1 MNKNCS
7 FFDLEK
13 LFNIYTGG
21 DLILS
26 RTELGEFP
34 VISHTYKN
42 NGISK
47 RVSKIENRKL
57 FDCKR
62 TISLADRGTFKAFVQ
77 PENFYIGTRVKA
89 LELKDEYNAY
99 FDKKILMYLTVII
112 NMESYRFCYGRNAC
126 DRINYLKIKLP
137 SIMVDGETVPDF
149 NLMRRYINNLWI
161 ESNDM
166 SKIPNYFLED
176 GYEKACWYIDN
187 FDIELFEKKYKPC
200 KKNQK
205 SLKTNYAMFN
215 ISDIFIV
222 KGTKTTKKDILET
235 YGEGTWPYI
244 TTRSTNNGV
253 DGYYNYYTE
262 DGNVITIDS
271 ATIGFASYQQKA
283 FSASDHVEKLIPK
296 FKLNSSIA
304 MYIITVLKQELFRY
318 DYGRKFNQNRIKK
331 TKILL
336 PSIDGTNNIE
346 SLNLKY
352 MDEYIN
358 SLPYSSCL

>member
-1 MNKNCS
+1 MNENWC
-7 FFDLEK
+7 FFDIEK
-13 LFNIYTGG
+13 IFNIYTGG

-26 RTELGEFP
+26 RTELGEYP

-57 FDCKR
+57 FDCRR

-77 PENFYIGTRVKA
+77 PEDFYIGTRVKA
-89 LELKDEYNAY
+89 LELKDKYRAY
-99 FDKKILMYLTVII
+99 FDKKVLMYLAVII

-137 SIMVDGETVPDF
+137 AILDGNEKIPDY
-149 NLMRRYINNLWI
+149 NLMREYINNLWI

-187 FDIELFEKKYKPC
+187 FNIELFEEKYKPC
-200 KKNQK
+200 KKEIKPQIQK
-205 SLKTNYAMFN
+205 YALFN
-215 ISDIFIV
+215 LGNIFTV
-222 KGTKTTKKDILET
+222 KGTKTTKKDVLET
-235 YGEGTWPYI
+235 YGEGVWPYI
-244 TTRSTNNGV
+244 TTRSSNNGV
-253 DGYYNYYTE
+253 DGYYNFYTE
-262 DGNVITIDS
+262 DGNVITVDS
-271 ATIGFASYQQKA
+271 ATIGFSAYQSKP

-304 MYIITVLKQELFRY
+304 MYIITILNQELFRY
-318 DYGRKFNQNRIKK
+318 DYGRKFNQGRIKK
-331 TKILL
+331 TKLLL
-336 PSIDGTNNIE
+336 PSVDGGNKVE
-346 SLNLKY
+346 SLDLKY
-352 MDEYIN
+352 MEDYID

>member
-1 MNKNCS
+1 MNKNFH
-7 FFDLEK
+7 FFNIEK
-13 LFNIYTGG
+13 IFNIYTGG

-47 RVSKIENRKL
+47 RVSKIKNRRL
-57 FDCKR
+57 FNCKR

-77 PENFYIGTRVKA
+77 PEDFYIGTRVKA
-89 LELKDEYNAY
+89 LELKDEYSAY
-99 FDKKILMYLTVII
+99 FDKKILMYLAVII

-137 SIMVDGETVPDF
+137 SIIVDGEKFPNF
-149 NLMRRYINNLWI
+149 NLMREYINNLWI

-187 FDIELFEKKYKPC
+187 FNIELFEKKYEPC
-200 KKNQK
+200 KIEKQLKN
-205 SLKTNYAMFN
+205 TNYAMFN
-215 ISDIFIV
+215 LSDIFTI

-235 YGEGTWPYI
+235 YGDGVWPYI

-271 ATIGFASYQQKA
+271 ATVGFASYQQKA

-304 MYIITVLKQELFRY
+304 MYIITVLNQELFRY
-318 DYGRKFNQNRIKK
+318 DYGRKFNQSRIKK

-336 PSIDGTNNIE
+336 PSVDGTNNIE
-346 SLNLKY
+346 SLDLKY
-352 MDEYIN
+352 MEEYIN